1 MKSIVKIELLEER
14 KEEGMEGWM
23 ERRKSRQ
30 SWHMTDEK
38 KGEEHVRTTEGRER
52 CVTHNTDGQNTD
64 GQIER
69 MSVGKREAE
78 GGAVTARMN
87 N

>member
-1 MKSIVKIELLEER
+1 MDGE
-14 KEEGMEGWM
+14 KEEQAELAYDRREEG
-23 ERRKSRQ
+23 RRACP
-30 SWHMTDEK
+30 DN
-38 KGEEHVRTTEGRER
+38 GGRER

>member
-14 KEEGMEGWM
+14 KEGGMEGWV

-38 KGEEHVRTTEGRER
+38 KGEEHVRT
-52 CVTHNTDGQNTD
+52 
-64 GQIER
+64 
-69 MSVGKREAE
+69 AE
-78 GGAVTARMN
+78 GEKDVSHTTRMDRTRMDTQSR
-87 N
+87 